1 MSVDSPL
8 VGVQLHRNT
17 PDPNDD
23 PFTAFYM
30 ILREASQALSFDSFD
45 TFLTTILENCE
56 LRKELKGEHLYD
68 RLAEIASL
76 FVACHGA
83 MIQAGFAESTAVLS
97 NSHPGLRAP
106 DSYLDFKPVRDQF
119 SMSPLDLAQAE
130 RVYAPHKLDVGDLGK
145 LAKALFQ
152 VPGEVPGA
160 PGQGNGHDHGNGHG
174 HKGNGKGQ
182 GNGPTTAAGHGGG
195 NGGTTTTTSTSTAV
209 ATVPLE
215 EPVAQALT
223 LIQQLVA
230 NKPGEPI
237 LDDEALK
244 RGDIAGFL
252 RSRLTTPPLMELIWS
267 YWQEEG
273 MLVQGIN
280 AITLRFQNR
289 RYPGGANLDRCRI
302 SSLRPLTS
310 IIWRY
315 LQLEPERLSLA
326 RRAYEY
332 DHQYGLRL
340 RGSAVPN
347 MATADSRTRFIEA
360 FHRVLQEA
368 CRFYRTSMDTT
379 MHADAFPL
387 LNCLRELHLCL
398 AEGNDNQYGDLPTTA
413 RAEMLLQQWLIA
425 RPEIGEF
432 LGGRPGVPYPEP
444 WMGNLDT
451 LRTMMG
457 WNDASIRHY
466 HDLANYG
473 EILLLSVRL
482 PNWSVIND
490 SAVAANWLT
499 AMRPY
504 VQGYVHSYRAVTG
517 VDMGVFDNPIVMG
530 QQWTI
535 QPSELIDRRRA
546 AMQQPR
552 IQ

>member
-1 MSVDSPL
+1 MSADSPL

-23 PFTAFYM
+23 PFTAFYV
-30 ILREASQALSFDSFD
+30 ILREASQALSYDSFD
-45 TFLTTILENCE
+45 TFLGTILENVE

-68 RLAEIASL
+68 RLAEISSL

-83 MIQAGFAESTAVLS
+83 MIQAGFAASTEVLS
-97 NSHPGLRAP
+97 DSKAARPP
-106 DSYLDFKPVRDQF
+106 ESYLEFKPVRDQF
-119 SMSPLDLAQAE
+119 SMSALDLAQAE

-145 LAKALFQ
+145 LAKALFA
-152 VPGEVPGA
+152 VPGEGACPTPGV
-160 PGQGNGHDHGNGHG
+160 
-174 HKGNGKGQ
+174 
-182 GNGPTTAAGHGGG
+182 AAGGG
-195 NGGTTTTTSTSTAV
+195 NGSGKGGKGAANGGSTAATTTSTSTAI
-209 ATVPLE
+209 ATVPCE
-215 EPVAQALT
+215 DPVAQALT

-230 NKPGEPI
+230 NKPGEAI

-289 RYPGGANLDRCRI
+289 RYPGGASLDRCRI

-310 IIWRY
+310 VIWRY

-340 RGSAVPN
+340 RGSAVPS
-347 MATADSRTRFIEA
+347 MAPADSRTRFIEA

-387 LNCLRELHLCL
+387 LNCLRELHLVL

-413 RAEMLLQQWLIA
+413 RAELLLQQWLMA

-473 EILLLSVRL
+473 EILLLSIRL

-552 IQ
+552 ITQ